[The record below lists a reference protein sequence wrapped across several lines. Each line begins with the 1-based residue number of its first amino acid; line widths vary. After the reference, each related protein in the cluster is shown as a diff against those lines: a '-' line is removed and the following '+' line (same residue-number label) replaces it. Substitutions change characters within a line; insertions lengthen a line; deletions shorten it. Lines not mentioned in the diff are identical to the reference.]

1 MDKNSKMRDV
11 VVRLLQECNR
21 DETRFISL
29 TKNKMLKNVNWH
41 SVRTICFWAIVFIMG
56 GLQAING
63 SKVGDFTTLISI
75 LGFLEHTLAGDTSTP
90 TS

>member
-21 DETRFISL
+21 DETKFISL
-29 TKNKMLKNVNWH
+29 INNKIMASINWH
-41 SVRTICFWAIVFIMG
+41 SVRTIVFWALVFIVG

-75 LGFLEHTLAGDTSTP
+75 LGFLEHTLKGDTSTP